1 MESGRYSM
9 REVVRTAASHF
20 PSLLKKSYLV
30 IRRNKIVPLAGK
42 WIELEV
48 VLSEISQTQKD
59 KYIFL
64 VCVIWVWVR
73 ALLRKVDILRKS
85 GRWQT

>member
-1 MESGRYSM
+1 M
-9 REVVRTAASHF
+9 REVVRTATRHF
-20 PSLLKKSYLV
+20 HSMLKKSYLV
-30 IRRNKIVPLAGK
+30 IRKNKIVALAGK

-48 VLSEISQTQKD
+48 VLSEISQTQKN

-73 ALLRKVDILRKS
+73 ALLRKVDILGKS
-85 GRWQT
+85 G